1 MSMEDPKMKIS
12 KSRYE
17 ANRRYDKKTYD
28 MLGFRIRKEERFG
41 ELVSLG
47 AKKNNKSRT
56 DYMIDA
62 IRSRLARD
70 EITIDM
76 LPENT
81 KLVVPVEPKPR
92 EKKTCMVYLVTSFY
106 SGKESYNSEKYVT
119 VLESLEM
126 ARKYANNKLDKKAYP
141 EDWVFTIY
149 GKNFEVNNKAEA
161 RVKLRQMA
169 KNAEEKLDE
178 QIWEEVD
185 RIEDEEV
192 DDDDN
197 EWTGWV
203 DANLVG
209 GNRLTSFTDLLWTDD
224 FKPEFVEEI
233 RRKKKKK

>member
-1 MSMEDPKMKIS
+1 MSREDFEMKMS
-12 KSRYE
+12 KSKYE

-28 MLGFRIRKEERFG
+28 MFGFRIRKEERLG
-41 ELVSLG
+41 ELMSLG

-56 DYMIDA
+56 NYMIDA
-62 IRSRLARD
+62 IRSQLARD

-81 KLVVPVEPKPR
+81 KLVIPVEPKPR
-92 EKKTCMVYLVTSFY
+92 DKKTCMVYLVTSFY
-106 SGKESYNSEKYVT
+106 LGKESYNSEKYVT

-149 GKNFEVNNKAEA
+149 GKNFEVKNKVEA
-161 RVKLRQMA
+161 RVKFRQMA
-169 KNAEEKLDE
+169 KDAEERLDE

-185 RIEDEEV
+185 CIEDEKL
-192 DDDDN
+192 DDDD
-197 EWTGWV
+197 EWAGWT
-203 DANLVG
+203 DAKLVN

>member
-1 MSMEDPKMKIS
+1 MSREDFEMKMS
-12 KSRYE
+12 KSKYE

-28 MLGFRIRKEERFG
+28 MFGFRIRKEERLG
-41 ELVSLG
+41 ELMSLG

-56 DYMIDA
+56 NYMIDA
-62 IRSRLARD
+62 IRSQLTRD

-81 KLVVPVEPKPR
+81 KLVIPVELKPR
-92 EKKTCMVYLVTSFY
+92 DKKICMVYLVTSFY
-106 SGKESYNSEKYVT
+106 LGKELYSSEKYVT

-149 GKNFEVNNKAEA
+149 GKNFEVKNKAEA

-169 KNAEEKLDE
+169 KDAEERLDE

-185 RIEDEEV
+185 CIEDEKV
-192 DDDDN
+192 DDDD
-197 EWTGWV
+197 EWAGWT
-203 DANLVG
+203 DAKLVN